1 LTATFEDTLRR
12 LNGVQGW
19 LRDDQARHLWDAAG
33 GLRPPA
39 TVVEIG
45 SYHGRSAIVIAS
57 AAADGVQVVAIDPHA
72 GNDRGP
78 MEWEGTSDEGE
89 ADNRTFWSNLQR
101 AGVAERVRHV
111 RLRSQVAAPE
121 VEEPVDLLY
130 LDGAHRYRP
139 AREDLV
145 VWSPRVRP
153 GGTMLVHDA
162 FSSIGLTVALVQ
174 VIAGSRDF
182 RYVGRLGTLAEYRRE
197 RVSRGRAALQLARHL
212 AQFPYF
218 VRNEIVKV
226 AILTKQRWLQRLL
239 GHRENPWPY

>member
-1 LTATFEDTLRR
+1 MTASFEDTLR
-12 LNGVQGW
+12 LLTGVQGW
-19 LRDDQARHLWDAAG
+19 LRDDLAHRLWDAAR

-45 SYHGRSAIVIAS
+45 SYHGRSAIVMAS
-57 AAADGVQVVAIDPHA
+57 AAAEGVQVVAIDPHA

-78 MEWEGTSDEGE
+78 MEWEGTSEEGE

-111 RLRSQVAAPE
+111 RLRSQVAGPE

-139 AREDLV
+139 ARDDLA
-145 VWSPRVRP
+145 VWAPRVRP

-162 FSSIGLTVALVQ
+162 FSSIGLTVALVRLMA
-174 VIAGSRDF
+174 ISRDL

-197 RVSRGRAALQLARHL
+197 RVSPGRAALQLARHL

-226 AILTKQRWLQRLL
+226 AILMKWRWLQLAL